1 MRSTVKIA
9 RSRKSA
15 LPIPAY
21 QSEHASGIDLM
32 AEIAAP
38 IEML

>member
-1 MRSTVKIA
+1 MRPTVKIA
-9 RSRKSA
+9 RLRKSA

-21 QSEHASGIDLM
+21 HSEHAAGIDLM

-38 IEML
+38 IEMV